1 MYGCRSRVAMRLN
14 NRLVGRGIVVARKGA
29 LVVVKG
35 KATLLVVF
43 GAIVLALAS
52 CGTVVEDG
60 GQGGAGQGSDQ
71 ASGRAGNGDGP
82 RMAFVPQIVGIP
94 YYDGFEKGAEEAA
107 QKFGIDYTQTG
118 PSTVS
123 SPEQLRIFESLV
135 KQGYD
140 SISISPLDPTSINGA
155 ISEAEAKGVT
165 VTTSDADAPKSDREV
180 FVAQATDKALGYTVM
195 DELAK
200 QMGEDGQF
208 GIVSGVPDT
217 ASLDSWANFIQER
230 AKDKYPD
237 IELVGGVRNSKDS
250 AEALQEAQN
259 LMTAYPDI
267 EGIVAVPS
275 TAVPGVSQAVQNAG
289 NAGKV
294 SVIGYGSPN
303 TARPFIKSGVMKNT
317 VLWDVPQLGYLT
329 VWATKQL
336 LDGKEFEETNQV
348 PGIDHA
354 VKYDAENEMLIL
366 GPPKVFDKSNVDDYD
381 F

>member
-1 MYGCRSRVAMRLN
+1 MRLN

>member
-1 MYGCRSRVAMRLN
+1 MIRSKATVLSVILGAILLA
-14 NRLVGRGIVVARKGA
+14 LVG
-29 LVVVKG
+29 
-35 KATLLVVF
+35 
-43 GAIVLALAS
+43 
-52 CGTVVEDG
+52 CGTIVEEG
-60 GQGGAGQGSDQ
+60 QQGGGSED
-71 ASGRAGNGDGP
+71 SGRESGGGGDRP
-82 RMAFVPQIVGIP
+82 KMAFVPQIVGIP
-94 YYDGFEKGAEEAA
+94 YYDGFEAGAQRASEE
-107 QKFGIDYTQTG
+107 FGIDYTQTG

-155 ISEAEAKGVT
+155 ISEAVEKDVV
-165 VTTSDADAPKSDREV
+165 VTTSDADAPESDREV
-180 FVAQATDKALGYTVM
+180 FVAQATDKELGYTVM

-200 QMGEDGQF
+200 QMNEEGQF

-217 ASLDSWANFIQER
+217 ASLDSWAKFIQER
-230 AKDKYPD
+230 AKNEYPD

-267 EGIVAVPS
+267 KGIVGVPS

-289 NAGKV
+289 KTGEVA
-294 SVIGYGSPN
+294 VIGYGSPN

-336 LDGKEFEETNQV
+336 LDGKEFKAENQV
-348 PGIDHA
+348 PGIDNP
-354 VKYDAENEMLIL
+354 VKYDAEKKMLIL
-366 GPPKVFDKSNVDDYD
+366 GPPKVFDESNVDDYD